1 MTKLRLGPLADERA
15 VKITVELPARLH
27 RDLIA
32 YGEQLA
38 LETGTAA
45 PGPARLIPPMVS
57 QFISADRAFAKSHSK

>member
-1 MTKLRLGPLADERA
+1 MTKLKLGPIADERPIK
-15 VKITVELPARLH
+15 VTVELPARLH

-45 PGPARLIPPMVS
+45 TAPAKLIPPMVNR
-57 QFISADRAFAKSHSK
+57 FMEADKAFARSRHR